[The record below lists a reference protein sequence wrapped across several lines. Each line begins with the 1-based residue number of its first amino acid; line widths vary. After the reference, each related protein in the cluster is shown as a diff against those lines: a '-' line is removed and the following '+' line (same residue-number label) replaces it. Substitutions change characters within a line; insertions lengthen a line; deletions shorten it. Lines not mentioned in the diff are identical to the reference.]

1 MYIIRGR
8 PRGMITYK
16 PKRPIVHKNLIVNSQ
31 PKMDAPKSDAT
42 IDIEQSGSGM
52 KGIKNK
58 LTQIALHSDEKKK
71 FNKFISW
78 NL

>member
-8 PRGMITYK
+8 PRGMISYK
-16 PKRPIVHKNLIVNSQ
+16 PKRPIVHKNLVVNQSK
-31 PKMDAPKSDAT
+31 PDESKSDAT

-58 LTQIALHSDEKKK
+58 LTQIALHADGKKK
-71 FNKFISW
+71 FNKFISL